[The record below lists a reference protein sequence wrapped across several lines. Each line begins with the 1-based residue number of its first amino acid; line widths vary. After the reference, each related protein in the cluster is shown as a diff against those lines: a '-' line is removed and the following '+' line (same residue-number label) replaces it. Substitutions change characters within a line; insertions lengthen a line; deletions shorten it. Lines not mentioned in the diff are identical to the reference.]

1 MRHLSLFASD
11 LHLSEERPEQI
22 ARFEA
27 FVARAA
33 GEARRV
39 FLLGD
44 LVEAWLGDDDDRP
57 PHPQLIRGLG
67 RLTAAGVE
75 VFVAHGNRDFLM
87 GEHFA
92 AATGASLITESLRIE
107 VNGRPA
113 LVMHGDALCT
123 LDVSYQQIRRMLR
136 DRAWQARM
144 LALPFEQRL
153 ALAQQYR
160 DQSLMLSSR
169 KDESIMDVTPAAVEA
184 AMRDA
189 EVRLLI
195 HGHTHR
201 PARHGLDLDGEPAE
215 RIVLGD
221 WYGEQA
227 SILVADGATLELT
240 PLAGYLSGSGSG
252 AGAG

>member
-1 MRHLSLFASD
+1 M
-11 LHLSEERPEQI
+11 
-22 ARFEA
+22 
-27 FVARAA
+27 
-33 GEARRV
+33 

-57 PHPQLIRGLG
+57 PHPQLRRGLC
-67 RLTAAGVE
+67 RLTAAGVQ

-87 GEHFA
+87 GERFA
-92 AATGASLITESLRIE
+92 ASTGVSLIPESLRID
-107 VNGRPA
+107 VNGQPA

-123 LDVSYQQIRRMLR
+123 LDVSYQQIRRTLR
-136 DRAWQARM
+136 DPAWQARM

-160 DQSLMLSSR
+160 DQSLMVSSR

-184 AMRDA
+184 SMREA
-189 EVRLLI
+189 GVRLLI

-201 PARHGLDLDGEPAE
+201 PARHLLELDGAAAE

-221 WYGEQA
+221 WYGEAA
-227 SILVADGATLELT
+227 SVLVADGETLVLT
-240 PLAGYLSGSGSG
+240 PLAQYLSGSRPG
-252 AGAG
+252 

>member
-1 MRHLSLFASD
+1 MRSLTLFASD
-11 LHLSEERPEQI
+11 LHLSEERPGQI
-22 ARFEA
+22 DRFDA
-27 FVARAA
+27 FVARSAR
-33 GEARRV
+33 EAERV

-44 LVEAWLGDDDDRP
+44 LVDAWLGDDDNRP
-57 PHPQLIRGLG
+57 PHPRLIHGLR
-67 RLTAAGVE
+67 RLSEVGVQ

-92 AATGASLITESLRIE
+92 EVTGATLIPESLRIE
-107 VNGRPA
+107 VNGQAA

-144 LALPFEQRL
+144 LVLPFEQRL

-160 DQSLMLSSR
+160 DQSLMLSSQKNER
-169 KDESIMDVTPAAVEA
+169 IMDVTPAAVEA
-184 AMRDA
+184 AMREA
-189 EVRLLI
+189 GVRLLI

-201 PARHGLDLDGEPAE
+201 PARHVIDLDGAPAE

-221 WYGEQA
+221 WYGDPA
-227 SILVADGATLELT
+227 SVLVADADGLRLMA
-240 PLAGYLSGSGSG
+240 LADYL
-252 AGAG
+252 